1 MELKLSNGHESRRV
15 LPLLFV
21 GVLMAALDIGIVGPA
36 LPAIQTT
43 YGAGERGLSWVFGIY
58 ILFQLVGAPVIA
70 KFSDRHGRRAIYIAC
85 VAVFAAA
92 SLLVAMSPTFA
103 VLLTGRAI
111 QGFCAGGILPVAIA
125 VIGDT
130 FPAERRG
137 RALGL
142 IGAVFGIAFLLG
154 PLLGGILLRW
164 GWQWLFVLNL
174 PLAAGVLWQ
183 AAKVLPS
190 ARRPMRSPIDWLGI
204 GLLSVMLAALAWA
217 ISAVDVSALAASAGS
232 PRVLPFLLLA
242 TVCLPALMLAQRR
255 AADPVLHPELLRST
269 ELRLVGA
276 IALATGLAEAAMVFL
291 PAFAV
296 TGLQVPE
303 TTASFMML
311 PLVLALIVG
320 APAAGRLADEF
331 GPKRIIQAGLVM
343 TASGLLVFGL
353 AVLTRASFFT
363 AGVLVG
369 LGLSAL
375 MAPLRLVVI
384 REVSEAQ
391 RGAGQGLLVTCLG
404 IGRLTGAAMVGGIA
418 ASGADQSTGYQDA
431 LLFAAGLLG
440 VATIVSVALK
450 GVSTAGGQMEQNHGP

>member
-1 MELKLSNGHESRRV
+1 
-15 LPLLFV
+15 
-21 GVLMAALDIGIVGPA
+21 
-36 LPAIQTT
+36 
-43 YGAGERGLSWVFGIY
+43 
-58 ILFQLVGAPVIA
+58 
-70 KFSDRHGRRAIYIAC
+70 
-85 VAVFAAA
+85 
-92 SLLVAMSPTFA
+92 
-103 VLLTGRAI
+103 
-111 QGFCAGGILPVAIA
+111 
-125 VIGDT
+125 
-130 FPAERRG
+130 
-137 RALGL
+137 
-142 IGAVFGIAFLLG
+142 
-154 PLLGGILLRW
+154 
-164 GWQWLFVLNL
+164 
-174 PLAAGVLWQ
+174 
-183 AAKVLPS
+183 
-190 ARRPMRSPIDWLGI
+190 MRSPIDWLGI

-217 ISAVDVSALAASAGS
+217 ISAVDVGALAASAGS

-242 TVCLPALMLAQRR
+242 AVCLPALMLAQRR

-311 PLVLALIVG
+311 PLVLALTVG
-320 APAAGRLADEF
+320 APAAGRLADEL

-353 AVLTRASFFT
+353 AELTRASFFT

-375 MAPLRLVVI
+375 MAPLRLTVI

-431 LLFAAGLLG
+431 LLFAAGLLA
-440 VATIVSVALK
+440 VATIVSAALK
-450 GVSTAGGQMEQNHGP
+450 GVSTAGEQLERNHGP